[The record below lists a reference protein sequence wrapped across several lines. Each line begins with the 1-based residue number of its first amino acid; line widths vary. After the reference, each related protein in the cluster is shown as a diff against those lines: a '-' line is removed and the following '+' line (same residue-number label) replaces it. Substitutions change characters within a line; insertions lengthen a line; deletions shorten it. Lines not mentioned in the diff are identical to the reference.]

1 MLSSW
6 RAVVVGLVL
15 SEELGLVQ
23 VALEYRAGG
32 QGEKQVV
39 VEQAQALEALEKQV
53 VLEYEEQGLVQ
64 VV

>member
-1 MLSSW
+1 MLEVWCMLSSW

-32 QGEKQVV
+32 QVEVEEQAEKQVV
-39 VEQAQALEALEKQV
+39 R
-53 VLEYEEQGLVQ
+53 EYEEPGLVR